1 MNQEI
6 YEDRY
11 KPTVPKVIDYGCIA
25 VALLSFFYLAYK
37 FQCVFWYPLL
47 LLLVPFVL
55 SRFPGRIYCDGET
68 VAIQDPYHGTKRIP
82 IEAITGLEI
91 KVYAHQEGIPMVMTV
106 HHFIY
111 VMRIRTPRK
120 TYTFKQDVK
129 RDADRKDTAFMKL
142 KRYIE
147 AVRYI
152 DSIA

>member
-25 VALLSFFYLAYK
+25 VAILSFFYLAYK

-106 HHFIY
+106 HHYIY
-111 VMRIRTPRK
+111 VMRIRTPPENLHLQAGREK
-120 TYTFKQDVK
+120 GCGPQGYC
-129 RDADRKDTAFMKL
+129 L
-142 KRYIE
+142 YE
-147 AVRYI
+147 AQAVYRGGPVY
-152 DSIA
+152 